1 VFIIV
6 VLQAPHIGHVY
17 TAVIADAAHR
27 FQMLLGCQE
36 TVFSTGT
43 DEHGT
48 KIQEAALQSG
58 TPLPQ
63 YCDHISLQ
71 YRTLFQS
78 CNIGYTDFVRTS
90 EECHKSEVCKFWVRS
105 LSFIF
110 LSPYFSECKFKCFS
124 HLNA

>member
-1 VFIIV
+1 MCIVFLY
-6 VLQAPHIGHVY
+6 VLVQAPHIGHVY
-17 TAVIADAAHR
+17 SAVIADAAHR

-58 TPLPQ
+58 NPLPQ
-63 YCDHISLQ
+63 YCDYISQQ

-78 CNIGYTDFVRTS
+78 CGIGYTDFVRTT
-90 EECHKSEVCKFWVRS
+90 EDRHKTEVHKFWVRS
-105 LSFIF
+105 MNL
-110 LSPYFSECKFKCFS
+110 
-124 HLNA
+124 

>member
-1 VFIIV
+1 MCTMFFNVL
-6 VLQAPHIGHVY
+6 LQAPHIGHVY

-58 TPLPQ
+58 SPLPQ

-71 YRTLFQS
+71 YQTLFQS
-78 CNIGYTDFVRTS
+78 CNIDYTDFVRTT
-90 EECHKSEVCKFWVRS
+90 EDRHKSEVHKFWVRNM
-105 LSFIF
+105 SFIF
-110 LSPYFSECKFKCFS
+110 LSP
-124 HLNA
+124 